1 MFPRSF
7 TLFLE
12 PKKLIKKKMKS
23 LKYTFKKINNFLLN
37 YLQISSLSK
46 GIETYNCFRVIE
58 MVKFIS
64 RVGAI

>member
-1 MFPRSF
+1 
-7 TLFLE
+7 
-12 PKKLIKKKMKS
+12 MKS

-37 YLQISSLSK
+37 YIQITSLSK

-58 MVKFIS
+58 MVKFIIS